1 MVMPPSAVI
10 IRSRLGR
17 MLFAL
22 VLGWAVVAALGQEL
36 VPVPPLKQRVTDLT
50 GTLKPQEI
58 EALDGRLAAFEQSR
72 GSQIAVLMV
81 PTTRPE
87 AIEAYGIRVA
97 EAWKVGRKGVGD
109 GVIVLV
115 AKEDRRMRI
124 EVAKA
129 LEGAIPDAYAKRIVA
144 EVMAPAF
151 KQGDFAGGI
160 RAAVDALIRLIE
172 GEDLPPPK
180 PRAEEGSGFG
190 WQEIL
195 VLGIVGAIFV
205 GGLLRAVLGAAL
217 GSAATG
223 ALVGGG
229 AWLLTGSLLAGIVA
243 AVLAFVFVLAFG
255 SGRGGGLGGGLPGG
269 GWGSGRGWGGG
280 TSGGWS
286 GGGGGDFGG
295 GGASGNW

>member
-1 MVMPPSAVI
+1 
-10 IRSRLGR
+10 

-160 RAAVDALIRLIE
+160 RGAVDALIRLIE

>member
-1 MVMPPSAVI
+1 
-10 IRSRLGR
+10 

-36 VPVPPLKQRVTDLT
+36 VSVPPLKQRVTDLT

-160 RAAVDALIRLIE
+160 RGAVDALIRLIE

-180 PRAEEGSGFG
+180 PQTEEGSGFG